1 MIAEAGAAAS
11 ASEQPG
17 ATARRDPHRAELF
30 RRLDAS
36 CEARRLEQSSPPHF
50 ARSPPPRRPPE
61 PPEDDDQP
69 IWPPRSRY
77 WERYKY
83 KLYPPRLLFCDRWCL
98 DFISSA
104 VLTEE
109 LNKSLFVWL
118 EFRGFPAGRVSC

>member
-17 ATARRDPHRAELF
+17 ATARRDPRRAELF
-30 RRLDAS
+30 GRLDAA
-36 CEARRLEQSSPPHF
+36 CEARRHKLPSPPHF
-50 ARSPPPRRPPE
+50 AARSPPPLPE

-77 WERYKY
+77 WELYKY
-83 KLYPPRLLFCDRWCL
+83 TLYPPRLLFCDRWCL
-98 DFISSA
+98 DFISRA
-104 VLTEE
+104 VVTES

-118 EFRGFPAGRVSC
+118 EFR